1 MTFKLFGLM
10 VIFFY
15 VTPSLSQ
22 KELELLPGA
31 EYTTYDDIKKI
42 AYLSG
47 NVRFKYEGTMMYCDS
62 ARYEESIQKVFAYG
76 KVHMNSQDTLNL
88 FCDSLHYSDRT
99 KLATLYGSVRVR
111 DRYYRIDTKELSFHT
126 KKETMTYKKG
136 AVITNMN
143 KNEKLTSENGV
154 YYKKS
159 EVFNVGKNVVFQD
172 DRFHIRTDTM
182 RYKTRTDEINFYGK
196 TRIEQFEDSTIIYCK
211 KGYFN
216 ALKNDG
222 IFEGNAEILKP
233 DQHLFGDTLT
243 YNGAQKLAIGVGNV
257 RLIDFKE
264 NVEIFCGHAVSD
276 GIQNF
281 KNVTENP
288 IFFSYKDQDTSYL
301 IADTIFI
308 QLDSLDEV
316 SAINAHRNVRYA
328 SESYYAIC
336 DSLSNNTIEATTK
349 LFGDPILWT
358 ENTQMTGDYMEVL
371 QDSSNIR
378 EARVEGSA
386 LSVSEVEKNLF
397 YNQVVG
403 KNMTGFFTQG
413 KLKLVHVVGNA
424 KTIYFVEEENE
435 NDSTTVINRQ
445 GMARMLSGELKV
457 ALDSGEVTRVTHIG
471 EPDGV
476 LYDMNK
482 IPEKEM
488 KTENFRWEI
497 EQKPKASFAIRRKTI
512 DLFDNQ
518 KEKR

>member
-10 VIFFY
+10 VILFCVAPIF
-15 VTPSLSQ
+15 SQ

-31 EYTTYDDIKKI
+31 EYTIYDDIKKI

-62 ARYEESIQKVFAYG
+62 ARYEELNQKVFAYG

-88 FCDSLHYSDRT
+88 FCDSLHFSDRT
-99 KLATLYGSVRVR
+99 KLATLYGNVRVR
-111 DRYYRIDTKELSFHT
+111 DRYYRIDTKELTFHT
-126 KKETMTYKKG
+126 TKETMSYQKG
-136 AVITNMN
+136 AVITNTT
-143 KNEKLTSENGV
+143 KNEKLTSGTGV

-159 EVFNVGKNVVFQD
+159 EVFNVGRNVVFQD
-172 DRFHIRTDTM
+172 DRFHINTDTM
-182 RYKTRTDEINFYGK
+182 RYKTKTDEINFYGK
-196 TRIEQFEDSTIIYCK
+196 TRIQQLEDSTIIYCQ

-216 ALKNDG
+216 AKNNDG
-222 IFEGNAEILKP
+222 VFEGNAKIFKP
-233 DQHLFGDTLT
+233 EQHLFGDKLT
-243 YNGAQKLAIGVGNV
+243 YTGAQELAIGEGNV

-264 NVEIFCGHAVSD
+264 NVEIFCGHAVSH
-276 GIQNF
+276 GKQNY
-281 KNVTENP
+281 KNATENP

-308 QLDSLDEV
+308 QLDYLDEV
-316 SAINAHRNVRYA
+316 SFINAHRNVRYA

-336 DSLSNNTIEATTK
+336 DSLSNNAADATTR
-349 LFGDPILWT
+349 LFGAPVLWT
-358 ENTQMTGDYMEVL
+358 ENTQMTGDYMEVFK
-371 QDSSNIR
+371 DSSDIR
-378 EARVEGSA
+378 EARVEGNA
-386 LSVSEVEKNLF
+386 LSVSEVEKDLY

-403 KNMTGFFTQG
+403 KNMTGYFTQG

-424 KTIYFVEEENE
+424 KTIYFVEEEKE
-435 NDSTTVINRQ
+435 NDSTMVINRQ

-476 LYDMNK
+476 FYDMNK

-497 EQKPKASFAIRRKTI
+497 EKKPDPPFAIRRKVLS
-512 DLFDNQ
+512 LFENQ
-518 KEKR
+518 NE